1 MILQLKTETS
11 PGVFIYKPLD
21 VFEDFEVTY
30 NHQFEDYK
38 SLAGRKIPYTNKFK
52 IPTTPNNRVLCGLP
66 IDANYPVS
74 RDVDGKMFYSNGL
87 IAFDFIASI
96 EGQQIDVLQPYIEI
110 SVIDIIS
117 NALKELNKWKMSD
130 FFEDVNNTQRR
141 YVDLNTDVFVYG
153 ANNSTNMSLDEMFTF
168 PFYNFNNKNVMFA
181 YDPMR
186 KLSQL
191 QPTFTLWKLI
201 ENIFSFVGIDVQSD
215 FLKLD
220 NELYPGIKANELGLT
235 LPMVPMTSDNYVW
248 SSDCRFTGIGRT
260 PLITQARLAG
270 VPNQF
275 PSSPSLT
282 PQNFMV
288 TDLSAQSM
296 KFNYDRIS
304 DKYENTS
311 PLTNAEFIAIRA
323 EENNATAGSFC
334 STVDG
339 KAKITLSNI
348 ASNTD
353 DVFFHINQLNREVS
367 PLNND
372 GIPVETDSVHV
383 LYPNALMS
391 GITVPDMD
399 VRMVISDSME
409 PVTGYWYEQG
419 WTNTGDSYNV
429 NESVIC
435 GNAVYEGITY
445 ANAYLDPNAITNEYR
460 GGLKF
465 RVDFD
470 TSTEMIVDL
479 EANKKINI
487 TFIIVPKLNTTVTID
502 AEWYNWFQLSP
513 SPTTFNIRTEITQGY
528 IKHSFIDAEVSG
540 WEDIEM
546 VEAKYDWGVTPAND
560 PQGVGYIFPVNIEMD
575 FTEAT
580 MMPTGFTSGTY
591 SSETIMNEAVIDMV
605 ESMKSVKDYKLI
617 DVVKMISQRFNLKF
631 YSTSDGVIHLDTNE
645 NRLSGVSYHIDHLT
659 DTGVAVEFTDNEIG
673 IVNIKDTNP
682 SFYDVDFNRL
692 DNNIVSD
699 VKRDEV
705 TMSFTSSIVNDKM
718 FRDEYDDS
726 AFGVLATGLSSN
738 HFGVSDRKQESAT
751 ALKPIFTFL
760 QNEQNDLWF
769 PINECSLSTY
779 NYDDDF
785 IEPQLDAAFYNSFR
799 TVSFTTYLKAVSLHD
814 TGFNLIS
821 FVDDKAPI
829 EPRNLYMQTWF
840 QNIMDR
846 VNDESV
852 ILSPDLYVSEA
863 TLKYLMDFPT
873 LLYKGEE
880 WEYQGLNSYPLSNKR
895 GGMTSVKLIKK
906 KLWSRNGAPT
916 MPLNHIADDSFYAI
930 WDASTDDV
938 AVTGYNIYLD
948 GYFITTVTTLFY
960 NYLGLT
966 TGQSYYFGVSAIDA
980 DGNESEIN
988 WTNEVIASS
997 DASVTPDAP
1006 IMTYSNITCDGVTMS
1021 WTEPYDNVGVVSYNI
1036 YDGATLLTNVANTVF
1051 SYDYTGYTGANS
1063 VSISVSALDA
1073 AGNESYRLGQSV
1085 IIPPCAGTITPPTNL
1100 SIYTVADTE
1109 LYLSWDVSS
1118 DANVDFNKLTLN
1130 GTVQTATQVASDNTY
1145 TFTGLTPSTFYTLGV
1160 TYVDTGV
1167 GSSTETTITGATT
1180 AATPTYTLF
1189 SLSDSYTTE
1198 ANACSST
1205 DITYSFYHDGV
1216 GNDPA
1221 IGDEVRQNEFS
1232 VMPPN
1237 GWYKLIGTTSVIYLN
1252 NGTVTN
1258 KSLCS

>member
-11 PGVFIYKPLD
+11 PGVYIYKPLD

-96 EGQQIDVLQPYIEI
+96 EGQQMDVLQPYIEI

-130 FFEDVNNTQRR
+130 FFADVNNPQRR
-141 YVDLNTDVFVYG
+141 YVDLTTDTFVYG
-153 ANNSTNMSLDEMFTF
+153 AYNSTNTSLDEMFTF

-235 LPMVPMTSDNYVW
+235 LPMVPMTSDSYQW
-248 SSDCRFTGIGRT
+248 SADCKFSGIARV
-260 PLITQARLAG
+260 PEVAQARLAG
-270 VPNQF
+270 VPNQM
-275 PSSPSLT
+275 PSSPFLT
-282 PQNFMV
+282 PDNFMV
-288 TDLSAQSM
+288 SDLSAVPM
-296 KFNYDRIS
+296 KFNYDGAS
-304 DKYENTS
+304 DRYYNTS
-311 PLTNAEFIAIRA
+311 PLTPEEYTAIRTQ
-323 EENNATAGSFC
+323 ENNATAGSFC
-334 STVDG
+334 STVNG
-339 KAKITLSNI
+339 KAKINLSKI
-348 ASNTD
+348 QSNTED
-353 DVFFHINQLNREVS
+353 IYFYIHQFNKEASPINTL
-367 PLNND
+367 
-372 GIPVETDSVHV
+372 GIPVWTGDNDILVP
-383 LYPNALMS
+383 YALHS
-391 GITVPDMD
+391 GVTIPDMD
-399 VRMVISDSME
+399 VVMVISDDME
-409 PVTGYWYEQG
+409 DIPGYYYEQS
-419 WTNTGDSYNV
+419 WTNTSTSYNI
-429 NESVIC
+429 NEGVVC
-435 GNAVYEGITY
+435 GNAVYTGIKSPGGTASVEGW
-445 ANAYLDPNAITNEYR
+445 D
-460 GGLKF
+460 
-465 RVDFD
+465 D
-470 TSTEMIVDL
+470 TSGLQFRLDFNDDTEMFLDL
-479 EANKKINI
+479 EANKRINI
-487 TFIIVPKLNTTVTID
+487 TFILVPKLNTTINID
-502 AEWYNWFQLSP
+502 AQWRGSFWNGS
-513 SPTTFNIRTEITQGY
+513 STTEFFYDVRTEISQGY
-528 IKHSFIDAEVSG
+528 IKYSYIGTEPAG
-540 WEDIEM
+540 WEDENM
-546 VEAKYDWGVTPAND
+546 VEAKYYWGLYPSADGDGTNFTYPLNLS
-560 PQGVGYIFPVNIEMD
+560 MD

-580 MMPTGFTSGTY
+580 IMPTGFKSGTY
-591 SSETIMNEAVIDMV
+591 SNETIINTATIDMV

-617 DVVKMISQRFNLKF
+617 DVVKMVSQRFNLKF

-659 DTGVAVEFTDNEIG
+659 DTGVSVEFTDNEIG
-673 IVNIKDTNP
+673 VVNIKDTNP

-738 HFGVSDRKQESAT
+738 HFGVSDRKQESAS
-751 ALKPIFTFL
+751 ALKPVFTFL
-760 QNEQNDLWF
+760 QNEQNNLWF

-779 NYDDDF
+779 NYDVDF
-785 IEPQLDAAFYNSFR
+785 LEPQLDAAFYNSFR
-799 TVSFTTYLKAVSLHD
+799 SVAFTTYLKAVSLHD
-814 TGFNLIS
+814 TGFNLVS
-821 FVDDKAPI
+821 FVDDKTPI

-863 TLKYLMDFPT
+863 TLKFLMDFPT

-916 MPLNHIADDSFYAI
+916 MPLNHIVDDTFQAV

-938 AVTGYNIYLD
+938 AVTGYNVYVD
-948 GYFITTVTTLFY
+948 GYFITTVTDLYY
-960 NYLGLT
+960 NHIGLT
-966 TGQSYYFGVSAIDA
+966 RGQVYYIGVSAIDA
-980 DGNESEIN
+980 DGNESEVN
-988 WTNEVIASS
+988 WTNETIASP
-997 DASVTPDAP
+997 DIAVTPDP
-1006 IMTYSNITCDGVTMS
+1006 PVISYDNITCDGVTMH
-1021 WTEPYDNVGVVSYNI
+1021 WTEPYDNVGIASYNVYGGVFVI
-1036 YDGATLLTNVANTVF
+1036 ANVANDVF

-1063 VSISVSALDA
+1063 LSIGVSALDA

-1100 SIYTVADTE
+1100 FITTFADTE
-1109 LYLSWDVSS
+1109 LYLTWNASS
-1118 DANVDFNKLTLN
+1118 DANVDYNKLTLN

-1160 TYVDTGV
+1160 TFIDSGV
-1167 GSSTETTITGATT
+1167 GSSTETTTTGTT
-1180 AATPTYTLF
+1180 SASTSTYTLF
-1189 SLSDSYTTE
+1189 PLSSDYSTK
-1198 ANACSST
+1198 ALACSST
-1205 DITYSFYHDGV
+1205 DITNSFYHDGV
-1216 GNDPA
+1216 GGEPVL
-1221 IGDEVRQNEFS
+1221 GDKVRENEFS
-1232 VMPPN
+1232 IIPTD
-1237 GWYKLIGTTSVIYLN
+1237 GWYKLVGVTAVIYLN
-1252 NGTVTN
+1252 NGVVAN
-1258 KSLCS
+1258 KSLCA

>member
-1 MILQLKTETS
+1 MILQLKKETS
-11 PGVFIYKPLD
+11 PGVFVYKPLD

-52 IPTTPNNRVLCGLP
+52 IPTTPNNRILCGLP

-96 EGQQIDVLQPYIEI
+96 EGQQIGVLQPYIEI

-130 FFEDVNNTQRR
+130 FFEDANNTQRR
-141 YVDLNTDVFVYG
+141 YVDLTNDTWIYG
-153 ANNSTNMSLDEMFTF
+153 ASNSTNTSLDEMFTF

-235 LPMVPMTSDNYVW
+235 LPMVPMTSDDYIW

-260 PLITQARLAG
+260 PLVTQARLAG

-282 PQNFMV
+282 PDNFMV
-288 TDLSAQSM
+288 TDLSAQPM

-311 PLTNAEFIAIRA
+311 PLTNEEFIAIRA

-348 ASNTD
+348 ATNTD
-353 DVFFHINQLNREVS
+353 NVFFHINQFNREAS
-367 PLNND
+367 PVNIGFISIETPALN
-372 GIPVETDSVHV
+372 T
-383 LYPNALMS
+383 LYPHALMS

-409 PVTGYWYEQG
+409 PIAGYWYETG

-435 GNAVYEGITY
+435 GTATYVGITDADLY
-445 ANAYLDPNAITNEYR
+445 GSSNSITDEYR

-465 RVDFD
+465 DIDFD
-470 TSTEMIVDL
+470 DSTELLVDL
-479 EANKKINI
+479 QANKAINI
-487 TFIIVPKLNTTVTID
+487 TFIIVPRLGATVTID
-502 AEWYNWFQLSP
+502 AEWYNWFELAN
-513 SPTTFNIRTEITQGY
+513 SPTSFNVRTEISQGY

-560 PQGVGYIFPVNIEMD
+560 PQGSQYIFPVNIEME

-580 MMPTGFTSGTY
+580 NMPTGFVSGTY
-591 SSETIMNEAVIDMV
+591 SNETVMNAAVIDMV

-645 NRLSGVSYHIDHLT
+645 NRLSGVSYNIDHLT

-738 HFGVSDRKQESAT
+738 HFGVSDRKQEAAS
-751 ALKPIFTFL
+751 ALKPVFTFL
-760 QNEQNDLWF
+760 KNEQNNLWF

-785 IEPQLDAAFYNSFR
+785 IQPQLDAAFYNSFR
-799 TVSFTTYLKAVSLHD
+799 SVAFTTYLKAVSLHD

-863 TLKYLMDFPT
+863 TLKLLMDFPT

-880 WEYQGLNSYPLSNKR
+880 WEYQGLNSYPLSNKK

-906 KLWSRNGAPT
+906 KIWERNGTPT
-916 MPLNHIADDSFYAI
+916 MPLNHVIDIVDIGSI
-930 WDASTDDV
+930 TTSWDASTDDV
-938 AVTGYNIYLD
+938 AVVAYKMYLD
-948 GYFITTVTTLFY
+948 GNLVSTNTNISTLSHQF
-960 NYLGLT
+960 
-966 TGQSYYFGVSAIDA
+966 TGMVVGDFHHFGVSAIDV
-980 DGNESEIN
+980 DGNESGIN
-988 WTNEVIASS
+988 WIYEEV
-997 DASVTPDAP
+997 
-1006 IMTYSNITCDGVTMS
+1006 
-1021 WTEPYDNVGVVSYNI
+1021 
-1036 YDGATLLTNVANTVF
+1036 TLSTIL
-1051 SYDYTGYTGANS
+1051 
-1063 VSISVSALDA
+1063 
-1073 AGNESYRLGQSV
+1073 GN
-1085 IIPPCAGTITPPTNL
+1085 PTNL
-1100 SIYTVADTE
+1100 QIVFNSVTTTE
-1109 LYLSWDVSS
+1109 MAFSWDASI
-1118 DANVDFNKLTLN
+1118 NPLVDKYEITLDGELETTIN
-1130 GTVQTATQVASDNTY
+1130 TTTASY
-1145 TFTGLTPSTFYTLGV
+1145 EFTGLTPGQ
-1160 TYVDTGV
+1160 TYVMGV
-1167 GSSTETTITGATT
+1167 SYVIFGVETSGESTISQATWAGIVST
-1180 AATPTYTLF
+1180 SFDVSNNYQ
-1189 SLSDSYTTE
+1189 SES
-1198 ANACSST
+1198 NACSST
-1205 DITYSFYHDGV
+1205 ETSSSSFWHNGAGV
-1216 GNDPA
+1216 YPI
-1221 IGDEVRQNEFS
+1221 IGDKVRGNEAFTLS
-1232 VMPPN
+1232 VLN
-1237 GWYKLIGTTSVIYLN
+1237 GFYKMTG
-1252 NGTVTN
+1252 NGTVIEVISGTV
-1258 KSLCS
+1258 SDLVICP